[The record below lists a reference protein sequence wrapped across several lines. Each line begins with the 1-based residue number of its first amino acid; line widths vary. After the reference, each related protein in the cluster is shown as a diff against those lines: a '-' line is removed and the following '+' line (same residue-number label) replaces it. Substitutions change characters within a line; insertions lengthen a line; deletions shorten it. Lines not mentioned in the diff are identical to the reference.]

1 MSHAIPPRKSNGSV
15 SASCRTSHMA
25 PPSPPHDAVA
35 CVNRPMN
42 TCSLRQSGTL
52 APTSIISDSTATFT
66 DVMGGT
72 LDQWRNRTNPPD
84 RLLSPC
90 TRHSQ
95 VQAFI
100 SPDPCPSPSVLHH
113 PIMSQRSPVP
123 PYVYPAQAP
132 NYQSYAYPAPNYQS
146 YVYPTP
152 APNYQSYV
160 YPAPAPNFQS
170 VQAPT
175 SNTSSPPTAS

>member
-1 MSHAIPPRKSNGSV
+1 MSPIPPRKSNGSA

-52 APTSIISDSTATFT
+52 APTPVISDSTATFT

-90 TRHSQ
+90 TRQSRVQ
-95 VQAFI
+95 V
-100 SPDPCPSPSVLHH
+100 STCPDLRPSPSVVHRPTMSHLPAH
-113 PIMSQRSPVP
+113 PVNAIPNLNVQPPPTSQSF
-123 PYVYPAQAP
+123 QAP
-132 NYQSYAYPAPNYQS
+132 PTNTSCPPAVSQT
-146 YVYPTP
+146 VPT
-152 APNYQSYV
+152 APPPGAP
-160 YPAPAPNFQS
+160 PAPAPN
-170 VQAPT
+170 P
-175 SNTSSPPTAS
+175 